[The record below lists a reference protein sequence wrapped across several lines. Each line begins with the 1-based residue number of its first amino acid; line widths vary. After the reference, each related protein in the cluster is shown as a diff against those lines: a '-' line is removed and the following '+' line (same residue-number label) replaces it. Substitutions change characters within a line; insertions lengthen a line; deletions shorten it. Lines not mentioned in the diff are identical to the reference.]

1 MANHCSA
8 PFSMRRIRDISSL
21 TPGIQFCET
30 RRERFC
36 RGSEVES
43 GIFHCA
49 GLSWIRRDGGGV
61 EGNTVG
67 ELADF
72 LPLPQQ
78 CEKQRKEPKLFA
90 KVGQPRKGRKR
101 HNFAVQADLFAS
113 VTCSSSCYRE
123 ARSVMHDHSIMVD
136 YKEGPGKMRWGE
148 KINAKNFKSNRAWS
162 CGMDEN
168 NACCPVT

>member
-1 MANHCSA
+1 
-8 PFSMRRIRDISSL
+8 MRRIRDISSL

-36 RGSEVES
+36 RASEVES
-43 GIFHCA
+43 GTFHCA
-49 GLSWIRRDGGGV
+49 GLSCHPPGSGERGGV

-90 KVGQPRKGRKR
+90 EVGQPRKDGKEKGRSATLQK
-101 HNFAVQADLFAS
+101 
-113 VTCSSSCYRE
+113 
-123 ARSVMHDHSIMVD
+123 
-136 YKEGPGKMRWGE
+136 
-148 KINAKNFKSNRAWS
+148 
-162 CGMDEN
+162 
-168 NACCPVT
+168 